1 MSDTV
6 SAFLSGATTAGFLVA
21 SLFFFSFW
29 RRTSDSLFG
38 VFGFAFLLLAANQAL
53 ITLAGIPEEHRSWI
67 YLLRL
72 AAFGLLIFAIVRKN
86 LARRPIGR
94 E

>member
-1 MSDTV
+1 MTPQLN
-6 SAFLSGATTAGFLVA
+6 AFLSGAATAGFLVA

-29 RRTSDSLFG
+29 RRTVDSLFAA
-38 VFGFAFLLLAANQAL
+38 FGLAFLLLAANQ
-53 ITLAGIPEEHRSWI
+53 GILTVAQVPEEHRSWV

-86 LARRPIGR
+86 LAGPVRRT
-94 E
+94 